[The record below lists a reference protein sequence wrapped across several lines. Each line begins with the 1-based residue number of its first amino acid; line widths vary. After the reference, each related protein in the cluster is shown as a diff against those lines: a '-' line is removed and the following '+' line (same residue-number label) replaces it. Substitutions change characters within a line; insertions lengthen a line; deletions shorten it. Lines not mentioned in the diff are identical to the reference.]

1 MWARGCD
8 RACQVI
14 SVLAAFV
21 NLFLLKKIGPRFD
34 SPFLD
39 LIYLGT
45 RLRSI
50 YLFLKLDEITM
61 NLLCGISVMA
71 ASAVSPLASP
81 F

>member
-1 MWARGCD
+1 MGRGCD

-21 NLFLLKKIGPRFD
+21 NLFLFLKKIGPRFD
-34 SPFLD
+34 LPFLD